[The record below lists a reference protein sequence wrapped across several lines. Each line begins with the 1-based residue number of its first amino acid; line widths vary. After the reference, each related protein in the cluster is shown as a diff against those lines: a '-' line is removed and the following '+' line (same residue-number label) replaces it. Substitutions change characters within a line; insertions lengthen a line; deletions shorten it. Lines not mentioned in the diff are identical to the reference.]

1 MSIIIA
7 AANMTRVVVKCDG
20 LVRDPDNGELQYQD
34 YESIINLNDN
44 CIVGYTGK
52 KEHCEMVLSEY
63 KRLAAEAGMDVNS
76 LKPTTVIYDL
86 CELTKVMN
94 DNNSS
99 ISFLTAGKEE
109 GRILLFGF
117 SSTDGYNI
125 NNFSPEDDKNIKYIT
140 LGKNSSPDGIQ
151 YDKFYR
157 PDKPMELTMNAYIR
171 YLASNDISINDCIF
185 TRKIKLM

>member
-1 MSIIIA
+1 MIIA

-34 YESIINLNDN
+34 YESMINLNDN

-63 KRLAAEAGMDVNS
+63 RRLAAEAGIDVNS
-76 LKPTTVIYDL
+76 IRPTTVIYDL

-99 ISFLTAGKEE
+99 ISFLTAGREA

-117 SSTDGYNI
+117 SSTDSYSI
-125 NNFSPEDDKNIKYIT
+125 NNFSPEDDNIIKYIT
-140 LGKNSSPDGIQ
+140 LGKDTSSDEIR

-171 YLASNDISINDCIF
+171 YLSANDIDINDRIF

>member
-20 LVRDPDNGELQYQD
+20 LVRDPDNGELQDQD
-34 YESIINLNDN
+34 YESMVNLNDN
-44 CIVGYTGK
+44 CIVGYNGK
-52 KEHCEMVLSEY
+52 KEHCEMVLSQY
-63 KRLAAEAGMDVNS
+63 KRLAAEAGIDINS
-76 LKPTTVIYDL
+76 LKPTTVIFDL

-117 SSTDGYNI
+117 SSTDGYSI
-125 NNFSPEDDKNIKYIT
+125 NNFSPEDYNNIKYIT
-140 LGKNSSPDGIQ
+140 LGKDTAPGEMQ

-171 YLASNDISINDCIF
+171 YLSVNDADINDNIF
-185 TRKIKLM
+185 TRKIKLR

>member
-34 YESIINLNDN
+34 YESMINLNDN

-63 KRLAAEAGMDVNS
+63 KRLAAEAGIDVFS
-76 LKPTTVIYDL
+76 IKPTTVIFDL

-99 ISFLTAGKEE
+99 ISFLTAGREE

-117 SSTDGYNI
+117 SSMDGYSI
-125 NNFSPEDDKNIKYIT
+125 NNFSPEDDNNIKYIT
-140 LGKNSSPDGIQ
+140 LGRDTSPDGIQ

-171 YLASNDISINDCIF
+171 YLSVNDIGINDCIF
-185 TRKIKLM
+185 TRKIKRM